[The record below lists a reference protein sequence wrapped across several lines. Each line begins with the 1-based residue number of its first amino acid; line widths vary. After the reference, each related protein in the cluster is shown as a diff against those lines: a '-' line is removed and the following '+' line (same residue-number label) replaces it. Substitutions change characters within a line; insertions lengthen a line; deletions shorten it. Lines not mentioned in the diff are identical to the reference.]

1 MSMDGLSGLM
11 RDGKAS
17 ASLPKLWSDS
27 CLRPYLGEINRRHG
41 IIETLAMP
49 SMHDLPPS
57 RIETLF
63 VSPLLAESSVNAE
76 SDPETWPSGLGLF
89 QALEVHPRLVVLGD
103 PGGGKTTLSNWLAW
117 RLSAGLTVPLPEVL
131 TDRIPLPCV
140 LRDMSSDLFADAPT
154 VSDLAVKIA
163 LHLLG
168 DKADAALMDSLQA
181 RVAAGQ
187 YVLILDGVDEV
198 AVSHRKV
205 IADWMRQAHEQNACV
220 LATSRIVGYEDWVID
235 QPMKELRKI
244 SSDDLHEQVRLTL
257 DVEIARLIEGNKDAF
272 TQYWAVR
279 RYLLPF
285 DPQRI
290 AAFAENWYRQRC
302 GTEQEARQKTNDLLT
317 AIAQSDTTRQL
328 ARTPNLLSMM
338 AIVHRERAHL
348 PDGKA
353 LLYEEI
359 ANAYINTIDQQ
370 RKILPN
376 DALAP
381 YAWKARKSWLAY
393 IAFQMQRLRS
403 NNEKDAGVL
412 VTEQEVLDWLSAA
425 MRLSGVAQPEAT
437 AQEYLRWVARRSGLL
452 LPRGAS
458 RYAFVHLSFQEYFCA
473 CHLATRIVSPSFI
486 KDKLKEDEPVTKAAL
501 ADWAKSTVWRETLV
515 NLFELISAEQD
526 VDWIEDLTEILFGGI
541 EEEVEFAVFDG
552 RAELAARL
560 ILDSHIR
567 LSAEWEDILA
577 YRCRNLTL
585 RWSRGVVWDVIV
597 AHGYAAELSDTLNPS
612 EKLRT
617 VCAFNST
624 FSDLTPLTQCR
635 ALRNLE
641 LINMTVSDLSPLVE
655 LSALRSLNL
664 SGTAVSDLRPLA
676 RLENLISL
684 QLDGTAV
691 SDLTPLTKLI
701 NLQYLTLSSTAAS
714 DLTPLARLSHL
725 FMLDL
730 RETPVLDVSPL
741 AELTNLHILVL
752 DHTYVTDVSA
762 LAHLTQLKIVGLPEQ
777 SSKT

>member
-1 MSMDGLSGLM
+1 MNNSSTL
-11 RDGKAS
+11 
-17 ASLPKLWSDS
+17 KLWDDYS
-27 CLRPYLGEINRRHG
+27 LRPYLGEIRRRHG

-89 QALEVHPRLVVLGD
+89 QALEAHPRLVVLGD

-117 RLSAGLTVPLPEVL
+117 RLSAGLTAPLPEVL
-131 TDRIPLPCV
+131 TERIPLPCV
-140 LRDMSSDLFADAPT
+140 LRDMSSDLFANAPT

-163 LHLLG
+163 QHLLG

-181 RVAAGQ
+181 RVVAGQ

-198 AVSHRKV
+198 AVAHRKV

-220 LATSRIVGYEDWVID
+220 LATSRIVGYEDGVID
-235 QPMKELRKI
+235 QLIIDENLDFDEIMDAPI
-244 SSDDLHEQVRLTL
+244 SSL
-257 DVEIARLIEGNKDAF
+257 DQTFLKKLMQQSLFVPNSTGV
-272 TQYWAVR
+272 WAER

-381 YAWKARKSWLAY
+381 YAWKARKGWLAY

-403 NNEKDAGVL
+403 GEEKVAGVLTDERNNLAIQRLQDGEGKDAGVS
-412 VTEQEVLDWLSAA
+412 VDEATVQNWLSIA
-425 MRLSGVAQPEAT
+425 MQQSGVAQPEAT
-437 AQEYLRWVARRSGLL
+437 AREYLRWVARRSGLL
-452 LPRGAS
+452 LPRGAG

-473 CHLATRIVSPSFI
+473 CHLATRIVSPAFVR
-486 KDKLKEDEPVTKAAL
+486 DRLKEDEPVTKAAL
-501 ADWAKSTVWRETLV
+501 AGWAMSTVWRETLV
-515 NLFELISAEQD
+515 ILFELISAEQD
-526 VDWIEDLTEILFGGI
+526 ADWIVDLTEIVFG
-541 EEEVEFAVFDG
+541 EYVEKADFDDEQ
-552 RAELAARL
+552 AELAARL
-560 ILDSHIR
+560 ILDRHIR
-567 LSAEWEDILA
+567 LSDEWKDRLA
-577 YRCRNLTL
+577 YRCSLAACFSWIVGKQENF
-585 RWSRGVVWDVIV
+585 VWQVAV
-597 AHGYAAELSDTLNPS
+597 AHGYAADIENILEPS
-612 EKLRT
+612 TRLRVVT
-617 VCAFNST
+617 T
-624 FSDLTPLTQCR
+624 
-635 ALRNLE
+635 RNLK
-641 LINMTVSDLSPLVE
+641 LKDLSPLMKCPNLQYLD
-655 LSALRSLNL
+655 LSE
-664 SGTAVSDLRPLA
+664 TAVSDISS
-676 RLENLISL
+676 LESLTNLCV
-684 QLDGTAV
+684 LDLSNTPV
-691 SDLTPLTKLI
+691 SDVSALANLTHLWWLSLLNTTVSDVHSLTKLTS
-701 NLQYLTLSSTAAS
+701 LKYLFLRLTAVANVAP
-714 DLTPLARLSHL
+714 LTG
-725 FMLDL
+725 
-730 RETPVLDVSPL
+730 
-741 AELTNLHILVL
+741 LTNLRYLSISGTVA
-752 DHTYVTDVSA
+752 TDVSA
-762 LAHLTQLKIVGLPEQ
+762 LSHLTNLTIIGLPEQ
-777 SSKT
+777 PSKT

>member
-1 MSMDGLSGLM
+1 MTQT
-11 RDGKAS
+11 A
-17 ASLPKLWSDS
+17 LPKLWSDS

-89 QALEVHPRLVVLGD
+89 QALESHPRLVVLGD

-117 RLSAGLTVPLPEVL
+117 RLSAGLTAPLPEVL
-131 TDRIPLPCV
+131 TERIPLPCV

-163 LHLLG
+163 QHLLG
-168 DKADAALMDSLQA
+168 DKADSALMDSLQA

-187 YVLILDGVDEV
+187 YVLILDGVDEI

-220 LATSRIVGYEDWVID
+220 LATSRIVGYEDGVID
-235 QPMKELRKI
+235 QP
-244 SSDDLHEQVRLTL
+244 LHELDSGPSWYKFFRLDESQEQPTE
-257 DVEIARLIEGNKDAF
+257 V
-272 TQYWAVR
+272 QQHWAER

-302 GTEQEARQKTNDLLT
+302 GTEQEARQKTNDFLM

-403 NNEKDAGVL
+403 RDEKDAGVL
-412 VTEQEVLDWLSAA
+412 VTEQEVLTWLGDA
-425 MRLSGVAQPEAT
+425 MRVSGVAQPEAT

-452 LPRGAS
+452 LPRGAG

-473 CHLATRIVSPSFI
+473 CHLATRIVSPAFV
-486 KDKLKEDEPVTKAAL
+486 KDKLKPDEPVTKVAL
-501 ADWAKSTVWRETLV
+501 AEWSKTNVWRETLI

-526 VDWIEDLTEILFGGI
+526 ADWIEDLTGIVFGEF
-541 EEEVEFAVFDG
+541 EEEIQFGNPPFDG
-552 RAELAARL
+552 RPDLAVRL
-560 ILDSHIR
+560 ILDRHVR
-567 LSAEWEDILA
+567 LSVEWQDRLA
-577 YRCRNLTL
+577 FRCWLTAATNWIQFDVW
-585 RWSRGVVWDVIV
+585 RVVRKF
-597 AHGYAAELSDTLNPS
+597 GYAALLDKDFIPS

-617 VCAFNST
+617 VRVQDTTLVN
-624 FSDLTPLTQCR
+624 LHPLAQCR
-635 ALRNLE
+635 NLRHFE
-641 LINMTVSDLSPLVE
+641 LIKSAVSDLSPLAGLHQLQE
-655 LSALRSLNL
+655 LRL
-664 SGTAVSDLRPLA
+664 SGTQISDLRPLEGLSNLQTLILLRLGVSDLRPLA
-676 RLENLISL
+676 GLHNLQFLYLENV
-684 QLDGTAV
+684 AV
-691 SDLTPLTKLI
+691 SDLTPLASLV
-701 NLQYLTLSSTAAS
+701 NLRWLSIRNTGTA
-714 DLTPLARLSHL
+714 
-725 FMLDL
+725 
-730 RETPVLDVSPL
+730 
-741 AELTNLHILVL
+741 
-752 DHTYVTDVSA
+752 DVSA
-762 LAHLTQLKIVGLPEQ
+762 LAHLTNLKIYRLPE
-777 SSKT
+777 

>member
-17 ASLPKLWSDS
+17 ASLPKLWGDS

-63 VSPLLAESSVNAE
+63 VSPLLAETSVNAE

-131 TDRIPLPCV
+131 TERIPLPCV

-163 LHLLG
+163 QHLLG
-168 DKADAALMDSLQA
+168 DKADAALMVSLQA

-205 IADWMRQAHEQNACV
+205 IADWVWEAATRNACV

-235 QPMKELRKI
+235 QPMIELR
-244 SSDDLHEQVRLTL
+244 SVDDPVGGLPLALRRYIPPRNGAESLLPR
-257 DVEIARLIEGNKDAF
+257 
-272 TQYWAVR
+272 WAVL

-403 NNEKDAGVL
+403 SDEKDAGVL
-412 VTEQEVLDWLSAA
+412 VTEQEVLTWLGDA
-425 MRLSGVAQPEAT
+425 MRVSGVPQSEVT

-452 LPRGAS
+452 LPRGAG

-473 CHLATRIVSPSFI
+473 CHLVTRIVSPAFV
-486 KDKLKEDEPVTKAAL
+486 KDKLKEDEPVTKVAL
-501 ADWAKSTVWRETLV
+501 AEWAKSNVWRETLV

-526 VDWIEDLTEILFGGI
+526 ADWIMDLTEILFGGL
-541 EEEVEFAVFDG
+541 EEEFEYSFFDE
-552 RAELAARL
+552 RVELAARL

-567 LSAEWEDILA
+567 LSAEWEDRLA
-577 YRCRNLTL
+577 YRCSNSYL
-585 RWSRGVVWDVIV
+585 RWSSSSGVVWQVIV
-597 AHGYAAELSDTLNPS
+597 AHGYAAELSDTFIPTG
-612 EKLRT
+612 KLR
-617 VCAFNST
+617 VVRAVNAKL
-624 FSDLTPLTQCR
+624 SDLTPLSQCI
-635 ALRNLE
+635 ALQKLE
-641 LINMTVSDLSPLVE
+641 LERTAVFDLSPLAE

-664 SGTAVSDLRPLA
+664 SATTVSDLSPLAKLENLSILKLDGTAVSDLRPL
-676 RLENLISL
+676 
-684 QLDGTAV
+684 
-691 SDLTPLTKLI
+691 TKLI
-701 NLQYLTLSSTAAS
+701 NLGYLSLSETAAF
-714 DLTPLARLSHL
+714 DLTPLAGLSHL
-725 FMLDL
+725 YVIDL
-730 RETPVLDVSPL
+730 RKTPVLDVSPL
-741 AELTNLHILVL
+741 AELTNLLILVL
-752 DHTYVTDVSA
+752 EDTAVTDISA

-777 SSKT
+777 PSKT